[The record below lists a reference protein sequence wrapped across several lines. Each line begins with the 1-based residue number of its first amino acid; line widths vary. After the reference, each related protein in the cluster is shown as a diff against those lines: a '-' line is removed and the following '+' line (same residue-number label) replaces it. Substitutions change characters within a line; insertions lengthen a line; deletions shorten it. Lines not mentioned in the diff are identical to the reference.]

1 MSTTEVALPC
11 RPRSN
16 RPLRMGSDMWANSF
30 FSIFHAVLNVI
41 YRPGLRKYYHTQ
53 NLKKVCMPMCRVKQ
67 VAQNVSQSFHYIVTW
82 CLYVPSIYMRKY
94 AKSLI
99 INQNNKKIH

>member
-1 MSTTEVALPC
+1 
-11 RPRSN
+11 
-16 RPLRMGSDMWANSF
+16 
-30 FSIFHAVLNVI
+30 
-41 YRPGLRKYYHTQ
+41 
-53 NLKKVCMPMCRVKQ
+53 MCRVKQ